1 MGMDVWEKRLI
12 QRALKMIMI
21 CEVLPKASRLWRP
34 SSMQD
39 TLEKALGM
47 DGKSLAD
54 IGEQHLGKNSVQEK

>member
-1 MGMDVWEKRLI
+1 MR
-12 QRALKMIMI
+12 MI
-21 CEVLPKASRLWRP
+21 CEVLPKSSRLWP

-39 TLEKALGM
+39 TLDKALGM

>member
-1 MGMDVWEKRLI
+1 MVAQAKAVDEDSNGDGRLG
-12 QRALKMIMI
+12 KKSD
-21 CEVLPKASRLWRP
+21 PK

-54 IGEQHLGKNSVQEK
+54 IGEQHLGKNSVQEKLDDAWRDW